1 MEYFWGETRR
11 EKIRTPRD
19 ITGIEHDGTVGLRAD
34 VYNRFGEALWEKSS
48 TKSEEEEEAHKNPWL
63 DS

>member
-34 VYNRFGEALWEKSS
+34 VYNRFGEAL
-48 TKSEEEEEAHKNPWL
+48 
-63 DS
+63 